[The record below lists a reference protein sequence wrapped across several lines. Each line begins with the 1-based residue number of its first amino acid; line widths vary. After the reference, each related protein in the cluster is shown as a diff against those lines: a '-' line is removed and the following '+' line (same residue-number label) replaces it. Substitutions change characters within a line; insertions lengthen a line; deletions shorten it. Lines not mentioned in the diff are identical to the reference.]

1 MINNNFDK
9 YLADISNPINRK
21 KKTQNDIIRLQN
33 IHKKINRFIPLL
45 KLKTS
50 PKNEKHEVIPNIYQF
65 NGIQSSVNVNFDI
78 SRDDEYFKNIPKI
91 QVKEISIPHYSD
103 NDNFDLNKINQNIS
117 TPIHMDIFVSDNI
130 NDGDVNR
137 VKNKKIYKIIHI
149 YQQKYSDNVS
159 PTG

>member
-91 QVKEISIPHYSD
+91 QVKERS
-103 NDNFDLNKINQNIS
+103 N
-117 TPIHMDIFVSDNI
+117 
-130 NDGDVNR
+130 
-137 VKNKKIYKIIHI
+137 
-149 YQQKYSDNVS
+149 
-159 PTG
+159 